1 MLQEHKHAVY
11 DPGHTH
17 KDEGHTHGYI
27 RTSLTSVS
35 QRFERGGYGSYDINY
50 PRESS
55 TQTVQTDASSANIVS
70 SHANI
75 VVSAVTVAEAGDE
88 TRPKNMAVV
97 WIMRII

>member
-1 MLQEHKHAVY
+1 MY

-17 KDEGHTHGYI
+17 KDEGHTHGYERI
-27 RTSLTSVS
+27 SVTSRS
-35 QRFERGGYGSYDINY
+35 QRVVGSGGYSYTDLHY
-50 PRESS
+50 SRETSKVS
-55 TQTVQTDASSANIVS
+55 GQTDASNANIVS

-75 VVSAVTVAEAGDE
+75 VVSSVTVAEAGDE